1 MYLEKDNKIKEL
13 EIENALLKN
22 QLNKYIIVIT
32 IFVFVFINMLF
43 ILFFI
48 FFII

>member
-1 MYLEKDNKIKEL
+1 MDLEKDNKIKEH

>member
-1 MYLEKDNKIKEL
+1 MDLEKDNKIKEL

>member
-1 MYLEKDNKIKEL
+1 MDLEKDNKIKEL

-32 IFVFVFINMLF
+32 IFLFLFIKMLF